1 MTIKEIIKTAAV
13 LLGED
18 KLYKDLTSGEES
30 VTDAEVLSE
39 INLFT
44 QLSNLLIDELSATY
58 IPLKKEE
65 KIYTA
70 DGKIRYSDLKE
81 NAVKILGVYDRY
93 GEKTTFTQFTEYMI
107 AAAGELTVSYAYTP
121 STLGLNDKTG
131 YCERDVSACV
141 LAYGVAAEYCLSRG
155 RFDEAVFWRKRYS
168 DGVEAFCL
176 PKSVKTKRRGWL

>member
-18 KLYKDLTSGEES
+18 ELYKELTSGEE
-30 VTDAEVLSE
+30 TAIDAEVLSE
-39 INLFT
+39 INLFA

-65 KIYTA
+65 KVYTS
-70 DGKIRYSDLKE
+70 DGKIRYGDLKE

-93 GEKTTFTQFTEYMI
+93 GEKALFTQFTEYMI
-107 AAAGELTVSYAYTP
+107 TAAGELTVSYAYTP

-131 YCERDVSACV
+131 YSERDVSVCV
-141 LAYGVAAEYCLSRG
+141 LAYGVAAEYCLNKG
-155 RFDEAVFWRKRYS
+155 RFDEAMFWRKRYS

-176 PKSVKTKRRGWL
+176 PKNVKTKRRGWL